1 MVGGMWAVR
10 APGLYRGRVMLGTR
24 VYRQGHGRP
33 HLRKAVGPARPV
45 RRGSMRYAPVKV
57 VNTF

>member
-33 HLRKAVGPARPV
+33 HLRKAVGGQPV
-45 RRGSMRYAPVKV
+45 PCGAVACGMHL
-57 VNTF
+57 